1 MLNLMASA
9 FVIIFANDVPYS
21 AEIRHHEL
29 GHILCPEWRHPKG
42 YQANGKAWPP
52 PAYCFKRKL
61 PKIYETPVSSF
72 EARARCKGMRGT
84 EMLGCGVEVD
94 DQ

>member
-1 MLNLMASA
+1 MASA
-9 FVIIFANDVPYS
+9 FVVIFANDVPYS
-21 AEIRHHEL
+21 GEIKRHEL
-29 GHILCPEWRHPKG
+29 GHILCPEWHHPKG

-61 PKIYETPVSSF
+61 PGKIYWTGVSTA
-72 EARARCKGMRGT
+72 EARARCEGIRGNP
-84 EMLGCGVEVD
+84 MLGCGIEVE